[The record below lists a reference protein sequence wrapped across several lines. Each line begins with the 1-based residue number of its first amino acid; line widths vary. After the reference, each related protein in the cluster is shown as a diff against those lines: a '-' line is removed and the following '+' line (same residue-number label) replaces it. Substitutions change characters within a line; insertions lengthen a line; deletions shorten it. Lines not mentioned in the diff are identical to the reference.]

1 MPYKLD
7 VVAHPYKG
15 GTLRLE
21 FQNRGE
27 CGACFQVRSE
37 RSSEGPW
44 SFTVERGKSL
54 SHLWPLGQAQGS
66 YDLSVSGPNGFMRRF
81 RGQAAPGAAV
91 LEVEMRLDVRNYALV
106 VRLKNRLR
114 EPRHV
119 FIETAYGGHTLHEAL
134 KPHGALERRISLK
147 PSFGWYDVT
156 VRIDEDENFLRHA
169 AGHLENGE
177 HSMSDPAFGAA

>member
-1 MPYKLD
+1 
-7 VVAHPYKG
+7 
-15 GTLRLE
+15 
-21 FQNRGE
+21 
-27 CGACFQVRSE
+27 
-37 RSSEGPW
+37 
-44 SFTVERGKSL
+44 
-54 SHLWPLGQAQGS
+54 
-66 YDLSVSGPNGFMRRF
+66 MRRF

-134 KPHGALERRISLK
+134 NSQGTLERRISLK

-156 VRIDEDENFLRHA
+156 VRIDEDGNFLRHA

-177 HSMSDPAFGAA
+177 PSMSDPAFGAA